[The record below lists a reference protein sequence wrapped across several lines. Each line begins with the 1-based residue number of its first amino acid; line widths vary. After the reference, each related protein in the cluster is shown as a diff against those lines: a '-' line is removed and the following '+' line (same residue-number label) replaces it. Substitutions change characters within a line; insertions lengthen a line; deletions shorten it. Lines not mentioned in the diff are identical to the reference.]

1 MVILHYI
8 NLVII
13 TISTINVSLNIFVFF
28 NERGAATKHC
38 YKTKKATL
46 FQNSVAFGIWCLLF
60 KQMVGD
66 EGLEPPTPSV

>member
-13 TISTINVSLNIFVFF
+13 TISTINVSLNMFVFF

-38 YKTKKATL
+38 YKTKKSHTV
-46 FQNSVAFGIWCLLF
+46 S
-60 KQMVGD
+60 KQCGFWNLIFVI
-66 EGLEPPTPSV
+66 